1 MTKVLGFRIE
11 NFKGIQK
18 VAISVEGGK
27 SPGRF
32 VSLVGLNESGK
43 TSIIEA
49 ISVSILED
57 SKSSELRKAIDSP
70 TDFSRIVPKHK
81 NAGFTGFSEIMVK
94 IDFTGHDDTL
104 NAVKKI
110 IEDANLKLVDDINP
124 VMEISKLIN
133 FEDSD
138 FKSVRSTWG
147 FVPKV
152 VQAKSRKQP
161 STTLFKKNEKA
172 WRACI
177 EEFKKAL
184 PQVIYFPTFLV
195 DMPKRI
201 YIEGDYGIIDAHYR
215 QIISDVMNGL
225 STPLNLK
232 AHIIDRA
239 LLHKAATSGYSS
251 SLRSS
256 KEGDRIN
263 DTVQAIA
270 AELNRVVFGAWHEI
284 FEKPVKDRSIVI
296 EWHIDEKQD
305 NHIYLEMYILAGNH
319 RYSLSERS
327 LGFRWFFSFLLFSQ
341 FQRSRADKKKIIF
354 LFDEP
359 ASHLHPKAQERLL
372 GSFTKIADP
381 NHIII
386 YSTHSHYLLNPL
398 WLEQTYVVSNSAI
411 DDNSD
416 DTGISKIDSKVTI
429 SATPYKTF
437 VSANPGKST
446 YYQPVLD
453 VLDYSSHGLD
463 IKSPLIILEGKYD
476 YYPFMYFIKS
486 LGYEDKIRVI
496 PSVGAGGM
504 SALIG
509 ILKAWFVKFVI
520 ILDDDAA
527 GRKEKGKYKND
538 LLLSSNQVVTLD
550 EIDPSYANM
559 EFEDIFTD
567 EVRDA
572 SRQAGYHKNNL
583 VGKENLY
590 SYFLDLMNDPL
601 DISSFAETEKNF
613 KNILTKIFER
623 IEAQ

>member
-1 MTKVLGFRIE
+1 M
-11 NFKGIQK
+11 
-18 VAISVEGGK
+18 SV
-27 SPGRF
+27 
-32 VSLVGLNESGK
+32 
-43 TSIIEA
+43 
-49 ISVSILED
+49 LED
-57 SKSSELRKAIDSP
+57 SKSSDLRKAIDSP

-81 NAGFTGFSEIMVK
+81 NAGFTGFSEIMVR
-94 IDFTGHDDTL
+94 IDFSDHDETL
-104 NAVKKI
+104 NTVRKI
-110 IEDANLKLVDDINP
+110 ITDADLKIVGDIDP
-124 VMEISKLIN
+124 VIDISKLIN
-133 FEDSD
+133 FEDSS
-138 FKSVRSTWG
+138 FKSVRTTWA
-147 FVPKV
+147 FLPKV
-152 VQAKSRKQP
+152 VQSKSRKQTP
-161 STTLFKKNEKA
+161 VQLHRKNDKV
-172 WRACI
+172 WQSCI
-177 EEFKKAL
+177 AEFKKLL

-201 YIEGDYGIIDAHYR
+201 YLEGNHDIIDSHYR
-215 QIISDVMNGL
+215 QIIADVMNGL

-232 AHIIDRA
+232 THIIDRA
-239 LLHKAATSGYSS
+239 HKYKTAATGYSS

-256 KEGDRIN
+256 NEGARIN

-305 NHIYLEMYILAGNH
+305 NHIYLELYILAGNH

-341 FQRSRADKKKIIF
+341 FQRNRADKKKIVF

-372 GSFTKIADP
+372 RSFAKIADP

-398 WLEQTYVVSNSAI
+398 WLEKTYVVSNSAI
-411 DDNSD
+411 DDSSD
-416 DTGISKIDSKVTI
+416 STGISSIDSKVTI
-429 SATPYKTF
+429 SATPYKSF
-437 VSANPGKST
+437 VSNNPGKST
-446 YYQPVLD
+446 YYQPILD
-453 VLDYSSHGLD
+453 ALDYSSHGLD
-463 IKSPLIILEGKYD
+463 IQSPLVILEGKYD
-476 YYPFMYFIKS
+476 YYPFMYFVNK
-486 LGYEDKIRVI
+486 LGYGDTIRII

-538 LLLSSNQVVTLD
+538 LLLSNNQVITLD
-550 EIDPSYANM
+550 DIDPSYSDM
-559 EFEDIFTD
+559 EFDDLFAND
-567 EVRDA
+567 VKDA
-572 SRQAGYHKNNL
+572 AKDAGYHKQNK
-583 VGKENLY
+583 VDKEHIY
-590 SYFLDLMNDPL
+590 SYFLDLMSDPL
-601 DISSFAETEKNF
+601 DLSSFVDTEKNF
-613 KNILTKIFER
+613 DNVLKAVVQR